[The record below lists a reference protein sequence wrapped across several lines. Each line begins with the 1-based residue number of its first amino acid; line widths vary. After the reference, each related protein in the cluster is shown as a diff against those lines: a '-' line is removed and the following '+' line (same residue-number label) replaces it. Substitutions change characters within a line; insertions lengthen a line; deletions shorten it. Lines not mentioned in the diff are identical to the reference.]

1 MHGKHH
7 EDKAKIVDYEYTS
20 CGIGGV
26 IPDPQIM
33 NVNAKRVETFSKDL
47 TNMTM
52 KSFNY
57 TGDEWNKGPW
67 D

>member
-7 EDKAKIVDYEYTS
+7 DDKAKIVDYEYTS

-26 IPDPQIM
+26 IPDPMIM
-33 NVNAKRVETFSKDL
+33 TVNSNRISKFSKDL
-47 TNMTM
+47 TKMTQ
-52 KSFNY
+52 KTFNY
-57 TGDEWNKGPW
+57 TGDSWHKSPW